1 MPENKNNDE
10 LAEYITLIENFLGGF
25 AMVLNGAELSHTAKM
40 GIAKTA
46 LELQAVVANS
56 LMFAETRSNEQ
67 WNNVL

>member
-25 AMVLNGAELSHTAKM
+25 AMVLNGTELSHTAKM

-46 LELQAVVANS
+46 LELQAIVGNS
-56 LMFAETRSNEQ
+56 LMFAETRAAEQ
-67 WNNVL
+67 FDTL